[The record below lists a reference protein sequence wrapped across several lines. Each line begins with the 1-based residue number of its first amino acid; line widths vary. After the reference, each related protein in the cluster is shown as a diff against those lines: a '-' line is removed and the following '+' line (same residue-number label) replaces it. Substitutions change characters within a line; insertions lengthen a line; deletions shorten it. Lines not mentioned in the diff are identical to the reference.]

1 MSDVSPDLIQA
12 YKDAYYCVFMKEKR
26 FDLRI
31 GEKSEFLQSLC
42 MESGSKSALFITAY
56 NPEGIAHPSDENIK
70 FQRELGD
77 IAANIADLIF
87 EGEGG
92 DPSGIWPPEQSY
104 LIIGVDRSTSIELG
118 KRFRQN
124 AILWIGS
131 DYIPELVMLR

>member
-1 MSDVSPDLIQA
+1 M
-12 YKDAYYCVFMKEKR
+12 
-26 FDLRI
+26 RI

-42 MESGSKSALFITAY
+42 VETGSKSALFITAF
-56 NPEGIAHPSDENIK
+56 NPEGIAHASDENIK
-70 FQRELGD
+70 FQKELGD

-104 LIIGVDRSTSIELG
+104 LIIGVDRSTSVELG